1 VPTWNYAVV
10 HLHGRVTAIQDPAWL
25 ERHVRELTAQKE
37 HDQPAPWTP
46 DDAPR
51 SYIEAMLRGIV
62 GMSFEIVRLE
72 GKCKMNQNRTA
83 TDRAG
88 VISGLRARG
97 AAGDIDLAELVERA
111 DRAVRFKSA

>member
-1 VPTWNYAVV
+1 
-10 HLHGRVTAIQDPAWL
+10 
-25 ERHVRELTAQKE
+25 VRELTAQQE

-62 GMSFEIVRLE
+62 GISFEIARLE
-72 GKCKMNQNRTA
+72 GQCKMSQNPTA

-88 VISGLRARG
+88 VISGLRDRG
-97 AAGDIDLAELVERA
+97 AAGDIELAELVERA
-111 DRAVRFKSA
+111 DRAGRFRSA